1 MSNIMTKQ
9 PAESAGS
16 MAETKVDSAFWGALK
31 RDLLLSYRRKSDL
44 LNPLIFFL
52 MVATLFPLGVSPDP
66 QFLADVAPG
75 VVWVAALLATLLSMD
90 SLFRSDF
97 EDGTLEQILLSPQ
110 PLFLVVLAKVL
121 GHWMMTGLPLTLLAP
136 LLGVMLFLP
145 ADGMAGLVLSL
156 LLGTPT
162 LSLVGAIGAALT
174 VGLRKGG
181 VLISL
186 LVLPLYIPVLI
197 FGSGAVQAA
206 ITGLP
211 LGGYLAL
218 LGAMLALGLVMAPL
232 AIGAALRISVSG

>member
-1 MSNIMTKQ
+1 MNQ
-9 PAESAGS
+9 PASNAGVVPTQPG
-16 MAETKVDSAFWGALK
+16 MAGLFWAVMK
-31 RDLLLSYRRKSDL
+31 RDLMLAFRRRSDL
-44 LNPLIFFL
+44 LNPLVFFL
-52 MVATLFPLGVSPDP
+52 MVASLFPLGISPEP
-66 QFLADVAPG
+66 TFLEQIAPG
-75 VVWVAALLATLLSMD
+75 VVWVGALLATLLSMD

-97 EDGTLEQILLSPQ
+97 DDGTLEQTLLSPQ

-121 GHWMMTGLPLTLLAP
+121 AHWAMTGLPLTLMAP

-145 ADGMAGLVLSL
+145 AEGMNGLVLSL

-197 FGSGAVQAA
+197 FGAGAVQAA
-206 ITGLP
+206 VTGLP
-211 LGGYLAL
+211 LGGYLSL
-218 LGAMLALGLVMAPL
+218 LGAMLALGVALAPL
-232 AIGAALRISVSG
+232 AIAAALRISVSG

>member
-1 MSNIMTKQ
+1 MTNH
-9 PAESAGS
+9 PAEKIAVRDI
-16 MAETKVDSAFWGALK
+16 KVDGPFWGALK

-44 LNPLIFFL
+44 INPLIFFL
-52 MVATLFPLGVSPDP
+52 MVATLFPLGVSPDSV
-66 QFLADVAPG
+66 FLAEVAPG

-97 EDGTLEQILLSPQ
+97 EDGTLEQLLLSPQ
-110 PLFLVVLAKVL
+110 PLFMVVLAKVL
-121 GHWMMTGLPLTLLAP
+121 AHWMLTGLPLTLMAP

-145 ADGMAGLVLSL
+145 ADGMSGLVLSL

-197 FGSGAVQAA
+197 FGTASIQAA
-206 ITGLP
+206 LTGLP
-211 LGGYLAL
+211 VGGYMAI
-218 LGAMLALGLVMAPL
+218 LGAMLALGLIMAPL
-232 AIGAALRISVSG
+232 AISAALRISVSG

>member
-1 MSNIMTKQ
+1 MSDTMPNR
-9 PAESAGS
+9 PAEVGVLN
-16 MAETKVDSAFWGALK
+16 EYRIDGPFWGALK
-31 RDLLLSYRRKSDL
+31 RELLLSYRRKSDL
-44 LNPLIFFL
+44 VNPLIFFL

-66 QFLADVAPG
+66 TFLADVAPG

-110 PLFLVVLAKVL
+110 PLYLVVLAKVL
-121 GHWMMTGLPLTLLAP
+121 GHWMLTGLPLTILAP

-145 ADGMAGLVLSL
+145 ADGMWGLVFSL

-197 FGSGAVQAA
+197 FGSAAVQGAV
-206 ITGLP
+206 TGLP
-211 LGGYLAL
+211 LGGYLAI
-218 LGAMLALGLVMAPL
+218 LGAMLSLGLVMAPL

>member
-1 MSNIMTKQ
+1 MSDSVPKQ
-9 PAESAGS
+9 SLADSPVRVY
-16 MAETKVDSAFWGALK
+16 KVDGPFWGALK

-44 LNPLIFFL
+44 VNPLIFFL

-66 QFLADVAPG
+66 TFLADVAPG

-110 PLFLVVLAKVL
+110 PLYMVVLAKVL
-121 GHWMMTGLPLTLLAP
+121 AHWMLTGLPLTILAP
-136 LLGVMLFLP
+136 VLGVMLFLP
-145 ADGMAGLVLSL
+145 ADGMWGLVLSL

-186 LVLPLYIPVLI
+186 LVLPLYIPLLI
-197 FGSGAVQAA
+197 FGSAAVQAA
-206 ITGLP
+206 VTGLP
-211 LGGYLAL
+211 LGGYLAI
-218 LGAMLALGLVMAPL
+218 LGAMLSLGLVMAPL

>member
-1 MSNIMTKQ
+1 MRDIMTKQ
-9 PAESAGS
+9 PADSIGVMNQA
-16 MAETKVDSAFWGALK
+16 KVDGPFLGALK

-44 LNPLIFFL
+44 VNPLIFFL

-66 QFLADVAPG
+66 KFLADVAPG

-97 EDGTLEQILLSPQ
+97 EDGTLEQLLLSPQ
-110 PLFLVVLAKVL
+110 PLFMVVLAKVL
-121 GHWMMTGLPLTLLAP
+121 SHWMMSGLPLTLLAP

-145 ADGMAGLVLSL
+145 TDGMLGLMLSL

-206 ITGLP
+206 ITGIP

-218 LGAMLALGLVMAPL
+218 LGAMLALGLIMAPL
-232 AIGAALRISVSG
+232 AISAALRISVSG